1 MAVIKNR
8 WLAQRLGGDMYSVAF
23 KYEQGNINTVQNEG
37 GLLYGML
44 VWFERVTYD
53 HDDD

>member
-1 MAVIKNR
+1 
-8 WLAQRLGGDMYSVAF
+8 MYSVAF